1 MHQELR
7 NIPEHMLSLGLGA
20 LAHSVWHAAYYSMQ
34 NDKWPYLS
42 VLQAAHAAE
51 ILIKARIAEEHPLLI
66 FDNLPRSKKVSE
78 DLLEIKHLIE
88 NAKTVQ
94 YSDLPELLW
103 ATTGIK
109 LQGRD
114 IFEKFGK
121 LRNTIQHFSFPN
133 DVDCSQEALEFIF
146 EVIDPFISQCWGLY
160 AIDYNEDYEPYE
172 YLIATLINRGILF
185 NVSNS
190 AAKDFKHVE
199 VNWPENLSEYQI
211 EMQNRFSKVLSENDE
226 S

>member
-1 MHQELR
+1 M
-7 NIPEHMLSLGLGA
+7 
-20 LAHSVWHAAYYSMQ
+20 
-34 NDKWPYLS
+34 
-42 VLQAAHAAE
+42 
-51 ILIKARIAEEHPLLI
+51 I

-94 YSDLPELLW
+94 YSELPELLW

-109 LQGRD
+109 LQARD

-133 DVDCSQEALEFIF
+133 DVDCSQEVLEFIF

-190 AAKDFKHVE
+190 AAKDFKHVD
-199 VNWPENLSEYQI
+199 VSWPDNLPEYQI
-211 EMQNRFSKVLSENDE
+211 EMEHRFNKVLSENDD